1 MNKKKILTL
10 LITTS
15 LLAVVGVGSTLA
27 YFTDKTET
35 LTNVVT
41 MGNVDGVLVENK
53 AEKKD
58 GKWNLKDNILS
69 NQEVMYENIMPG
81 DTVKKNPT
89 VCLKPGSADAWVRMT
104 LDIMNDDDDNDDDWL
119 DETVEIEYKEWT
131 PRGYQVKKKN
141 ITYKKLIL
149 EEIEKDKNLST
160 KWAKEKDKDNVYYYK
175 SKLTALTDA
184 EFQGNYIKNLNYL
197 KKATLFEEFEFPS
210 FLDNKVASKSF
221 RIVLNAELI
230 QADHI
235 QFLNDWS
242 HQAGWYDENGNKINA
257 DIEPFPLEVTE
268 PSATVN

>member
-10 LITTS
+10 LVTTS

-41 MGNVDGVLVENK
+41 MGNVDGVLVENE
-53 AEKKD
+53 AERKD

-69 NQEVMYENIMPG
+69 NQDVMYENIMPG

-104 LDIMNDDDDNDDDWL
+104 LDIEGEDWL
-119 DETVEIEYKEWT
+119 DELVKVKYNKPNQHPWLPPISIEKEISY
-131 PRGYQVKKKN
+131 RA
-141 ITYKKLIL
+141 LII
-149 EEIEKDKNLST
+149 EEIEKNIDLGY
-160 KWAKEKDKDNVYYYK
+160 KWAKEKDKNNVYYYK
-175 SKLTALTDA
+175 SKLTAPTNDK
-184 EFQGNYIKNLNYL
+184 FQGNYIKTLNNS
-197 KKATLFEEFEFPS
+197 KKATLFEQFEFPS

-221 RIVLNAELI
+221 RIVLNADLI

-235 QFLNDWS
+235 QFLNDWW
-242 HQAGWYDENGNKINA
+242 HPAGWYDENGDKINA
-257 DIEPFPLEVTE
+257 DIEPFPVEVTE